1 VSLTT
6 GTEIPQQLEALTP
19 LWLTDALR
27 EQGQLAAGR
36 VGRVGIEPLGEGGGF
51 IGVVARLHL
60 GYEGDAG
67 AAPATL
73 IAKLPSQIGMN
84 RMAGELLGAY
94 WREIHFYREL
104 TDEVPI
110 RTPRHYYSSLAP
122 DPMRPRLD
130 KILRVVDRMP
140 GWFVDPVMARSKEIL
155 GRSPHRY
162 LLLIEDLAPAR
173 PGDQL
178 GGGTPEVCAA
188 VLTAVA
194 KMHAGFWRSP
204 TLDRH
209 FWLNDPTVTL
219 RIRHRMYQESRP
231 SFLERH
237 QKRLGEFGL
246 ALVEWHDRNG
256 LRLQRRLYRQAPP
269 TLVHGDLRLDNLFF
283 DDSSAG
289 DQVLLADWQLMGR
302 GPAAHDVAYFLS
314 GALDGDASAMTEE
327 ALLRHY
333 HAELVKGGVDDYPV
347 DRLLRDYGAGLLAM
361 LQLHG
366 TADTV
371 DVGEGRGGELMDRW
385 LDRTLARL
393 RNVDLDELA

>member
-1 VSLTT
+1 
-6 GTEIPQQLEALTP
+6 
-19 LWLTDALR
+19 
-27 EQGQLAAGR
+27 
-36 VGRVGIEPLGEGGGF
+36 
-51 IGVVARLHL
+51 
-60 GYEGDAG
+60 
-67 AAPATL
+67 
-73 IAKLPSQIGMN
+73 
-84 RMAGELLGAY
+84 
-94 WREIHFYREL
+94 
-104 TDEVPI
+104 
-110 RTPRHYYSSLAP
+110 
-122 DPMRPRLD
+122 
-130 KILRVVDRMP
+130 
-140 GWFVDPVMARSKEIL
+140 
-155 GRSPHRY
+155 
-162 LLLIEDLAPAR
+162 
-173 PGDQL
+173 
-178 GGGTPEVCAA
+178 
-188 VLTAVA
+188 
-194 KMHAGFWRSP
+194 
-204 TLDRH
+204 
-209 FWLNDPTVTL
+209 
-219 RIRHRMYQESRP
+219 MYQESRP